1 MTQTG
6 TLEELN
12 VKPGDVVVCVSH
24 SYTLDE
30 TLTIGEHY
38 TVGEN
43 YQNGYG
49 NDWGPYHAAG
59 LCGVFRIV
67 SRATNSPDTP
77 KAWGEM
83 TDADKGALLLAHHEG
98 QVIEYHSTGM
108 NVWYK
113 WNDYTFDDNAC
124 GGFYDKFAYRI
135 KPEPVVETVTAYADP
150 NLGGGFEVNSHC
162 EHWPYRITF
171 TTTDGKPDCGS
182 IKMERIND

>member
-12 VKPGDVVVCVSH
+12 VNPGDVVECVSH

-67 SRATNSPDTP
+67 SRSTNAPDTP
-77 KAWGEM
+77 TWGEM
-83 TDADKGALLLAHHEG
+83 TDAEKGALLLAQQDGKMEG
-98 QVIEYHSTGM
+98 SCNGTDWGNHPYGVPM
-108 NVWYK
+108 CV
-113 WNDYTFDDNAC
+113 TF
-124 GGFYDKFAYRI
+124 YYRI
-135 KPEPVVETVTAYADP
+135 KPEPVVETVALYGNNSQGETGWTW
-150 NLGGGFEVNSHC
+150 GGANEDDTHL
-162 EHWPYRITF
+162 ITF
-171 TTTDGKPDCGS
+171 TTTDGKPDCDS
-182 IKMERIND
+182 IKMERINE